1 MEADSFAQAINEGGL
16 AWAYL
21 LAFGYGFLS
30 SLTPCVYP
38 TIGITVSIFG
48 ARSVKRRRDGFFL
61 ALVFVLGIA
70 AMYSTLGLV
79 AGLGGMMFGSLL
91 SHPAV
96 VIGLALL
103 LAAMALSMFDLFE
116 LDVPASWKTKLS
128 SVGLGGGYVGA
139 FLMGLVAGVIA
150 APCTGPFLLGI
161 LAYISTTGS
170 PFLGFTFLFT
180 YAMGLGV
187 LFLVLGTF
195 AVSLPKGGRWMSTV
209 RSVLGCL
216 LIATAGYLVA
226 VPFPAVGEL
235 FRSGW
240 SYLVVAGALV
250 AGGIAVGGLHLPLRG
265 AGALA
270 TVRKSVGVVAVS
282 IGFYGLF
289 SSLTYAEPLAWGT
302 DLPAAEQRAT
312 AEQRP
317 LLVDVTAR
325 WCSVCKEI
333 ERNVFADPQVRRALE
348 GTVLAKIDLST
359 DADRA
364 EGGAI
369 RVFGRSF
376 TLRGLP
382 RMLLF
387 DRQGRLVVD
396 WNGPPPDGAAPP
408 HDPETFLEAF
418 ARMGAARPAAAP

>member
-1 MEADSFAQAINEGGL
+1 MEADSFARAIDEGGL

-96 VIGLALL
+96 VIVLALL
-103 LAAMALSMFDLFE
+103 LAAMALSMFDLYE

-128 SVGLGGGYVGA
+128 SVGLGGGHPGA

-161 LAYISTTGS
+161 LAYIGTTGS
-170 PFLGFTFLFT
+170 PFLGFSFLFV

-216 LIATAGYLVA
+216 LIATSGYLLA
-226 VPFPAVGEL
+226 VPFPAVGEV

-240 SYLVVAGALV
+240 AYLGIAAALV
-250 AGGIAVGGLHLPLRG
+250 AAGIAVGGLHLPLRG
-265 AGALA
+265 AGAVA
-270 TVRKSVGVVAVS
+270 TLRKTLGVAAVS

-289 SSLTYAEPLAWGT
+289 SSLTYAEPLAWST
-302 DLPAAEQRAT
+302 DLPGAERLAA

-333 ERNVFADPQVRRALE
+333 EREVFADPQVRRTLE
-348 GTVLAKIDLST
+348 GTVLAKVDLST

-364 EGGAI
+364 EGGALE
-369 RVFGRSF
+369 VFGRSF

-382 RMLLF
+382 RILLF

-408 HDPETFLEAF
+408 HDPQTFLEAF
-418 ARMGAARPAAAP
+418 ARIGAPRADAP